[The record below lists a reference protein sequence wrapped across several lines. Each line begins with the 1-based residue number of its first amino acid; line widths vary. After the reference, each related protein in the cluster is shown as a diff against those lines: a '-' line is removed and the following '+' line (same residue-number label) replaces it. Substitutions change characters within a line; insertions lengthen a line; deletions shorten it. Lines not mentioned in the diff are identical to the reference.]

1 MSLALA
7 APENQQLFHRVRK
20 GSMFPQV
27 LLSTESS
34 AGLQSG
40 WARCCGF
47 NLAQGRL
54 FCLPLHASFALHEQP
69 QTATLVMACPE
80 EGISL
85 HFWGQLTTLQEA
97 PLAAHYW
104 QRLQPIVAALS
115 LQREQLMEFTIEET
129 RADRFFSELTQS

>member
-34 AGLQSG
+34 SGLHSG

-54 FCLPLHASFALHEQP
+54 FCLPLHAGFILHEQP

-85 HFWGQLTTLQEA
+85 HFWGQLSTLREA
-97 PLAAHYW
+97 TLAAHYW
-104 QRLQPIVAALS
+104 QRLQPIVTALN
-115 LQREQLMEFTIEET
+115 LQPEQLMEFTIEET
-129 RADRFFSELTQS
+129 RADRFFSEPT

>member
-54 FCLPLHASFALHEQP
+54 FCLPLHTGFVLHEQP

-80 EGISL
+80 EGLSL
-85 HFWGQLTTLQEA
+85 HFWGQLSTLQEA
-97 PLAAHYW
+97 PLATHYW
-104 QRLQPIVAALS
+104 ERLQPTVAALN
-115 LQREQLMEFTIEET
+115 LQPQQLLEFTIEET
-129 RADRFFSELTQS
+129 RADRFYLEPES

>member
-1 MSLALA
+1 MSLTLA

-34 AGLQSG
+34 QGLQSG

-54 FCLPLHASFALHEQP
+54 FCLPLHAGLLLHEQP
-69 QTATLVMACPE
+69 QTATIVIACPE
-80 EGISL
+80 EGLSL
-85 HFWGQLTTLQEA
+85 HFWGRLSTLA
-97 PLAAHYW
+97 DPSLSAHYW
-104 QRLQPIVAALS
+104 QRLQPIVRQLN
-115 LQREQLMEFTIEET
+115 LQPEQLMEFSIEQT
-129 RADRFFSELTQS
+129 RADRFFSEPS